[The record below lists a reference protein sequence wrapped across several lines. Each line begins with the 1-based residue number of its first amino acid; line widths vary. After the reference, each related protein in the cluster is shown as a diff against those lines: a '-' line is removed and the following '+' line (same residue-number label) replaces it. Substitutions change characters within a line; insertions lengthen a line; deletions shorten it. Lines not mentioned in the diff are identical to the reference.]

1 MSDISA
7 LAQDAVSLNDK
18 NLDKEYRK
26 LVDTLNA
33 YSKAYYVDDNPVVPD
48 AEYDRLYRQ
57 LELIEQNNPDIIAD
71 DSPTKRVGGATLSQF
86 EQVTHRVPLMSMGD
100 IFNNAELIDFDARMT
115 QASGQ
120 SVVEYCAE
128 PKLDGLA
135 VSLIYKEGKL
145 IQAATRGDG
154 KVGENVTSNVMT
166 IKAIPLKLTGEHV
179 PSYIDVRGEVIMTR
193 SGFNQWNERARETG
207 GKVFANPR
215 NAAAGSLR
223 QLDPKVTAK
232 RPLAFFAYYVGE
244 CEGYDLPHDQYHRLL
259 ALKELGFPVNP
270 NIKCVKGLNG
280 LKTFYED
287 ILSRRET
294 LNYDI
299 DGVVLK
305 INSLDTQEEMGF
317 TAKNPR
323 WAIAYKFPPEEM
335 MTKLLDVE
343 FQVGRTGAITPVA
356 KLDPVYV
363 GGATVSSATL
373 HNADEIERLGLKI
386 GDMVIVRR
394 AGDVIPQVSGVVKE
408 KRDGTEKDIVFPKY
422 CPECGSLIEKVE
434 GEAVARCT
442 GGLVCSAQ
450 LRQSIIHFVSRDA
463 MDIEGFGDRII
474 EQLVATKKISSVAD
488 LYTLSENDLATTI
501 LDGGN
506 EEKKVRFL
514 GHVVAKKLIAAIDK
528 SRVTPLNRFIYALG
542 IREVGAST
550 ARTLASN
557 FKTIDDLIK
566 ASYSQLLNLPDVGP
580 VVARH
585 IADFFAEKHNLEIID
600 RLVKREDGFLFSA
613 GIELTPLPQQSEL
626 NADNQPFLGKT
637 FVITGTLDSMDR
649 NEAKAKL
656 LSLGAKVSGSVSK
669 KTFAVVCGSDPG
681 SKFTKATELDVRII
695 YEEEFLRILQEHNLS
710 QLDL

>member
-1 MSDISA
+1 MTDT
-7 LAQDAVSLNDK
+7 AVTSKNVEDLNPDE
-18 NLDKEYRK
+18 LEKEYRK
-26 LVDTLNA
+26 LVDTLNS

-57 LELIEQNNPDIIAD
+57 LELIEQSTPNIIAD
-71 DSPTKRVGGATLSQF
+71 DSPTKRVGGATLSEF

-100 IFNNAELIDFDARMT
+100 IFNNAELIDFDARMSSAT
-115 QASGQ
+115 GQ

-135 VSLIYKEGKL
+135 VSLIYKKGKL
-145 IQAATRGDG
+145 VQAATRGDG

-166 IKAIPLKLTGEHV
+166 IKAIPLKLTGDKV
-179 PSYIDVRGEVIMTR
+179 PDYIDVRGEVIMTR
-193 SGFNQWNERARETG
+193 SGFNQWNERARATG

-244 CEGYDLPHDQYHRLL
+244 CEGYDLPRDQYHRLL

-280 LKTFYED
+280 LKNFYED

-305 INSLDTQEEMGF
+305 INSLDIQNEMGF

-356 KLDPVYV
+356 KLNPVYV

-386 GDMVIVRR
+386 GDVVIVRR

-408 KRDGTEKDIVFPKY
+408 KRDGTEREIVFPKY

-501 LDGGN
+501 LDNGS
-506 EEKKVRFL
+506 EDRKVRFL

-542 IREVGAST
+542 IREVGSST

-566 ASYSQLLNLPDVGP
+566 ASYSKLLNLPDVGP

-600 RLVKREDGFLFSA
+600 RLVKRDDGFLFSA
-613 GIELTPLPQQSEL
+613 GIELTALPQQSEL
-626 NADNQPFLGKT
+626 NAVNQPFLGKT

-681 SKFTKATELDVRII
+681 SKLTKATELNVRVI
-695 YEEEFLRILQEHNLS
+695 YEEEFL
-710 QLDL
+710 QLLKENGIS

>member
-1 MSDISA
+1 MTGTAVTSKNVEA
-7 LAQDAVSLNDK
+7 L
-18 NLDKEYRK
+18 NLDELEKEYRK
-26 LVDTLNA
+26 LVDTLNS

-57 LELIEQNNPDIIAD
+57 LELIEQSNPNIIAD
-71 DSPTKRVGGATLSQF
+71 DSPTKRVGGATLSEF

-100 IFNNAELIDFDARMT
+100 IFNNAELIDFDARMSS
-115 QASGQ
+115 ASGQ
-120 SVVEYCAE
+120 TVVEYCAE

-135 VSLIYKEGKL
+135 VSLIYKKGKL
-145 IQAATRGDG
+145 VQSATRGDG

-166 IKAIPLKLTGEHV
+166 IKAIPLKLTGDKV
-179 PSYIDVRGEVIMTR
+179 PDYIDVRGEVIMTR
-193 SGFNQWNERARETG
+193 SGFNQWNERARATG

-244 CEGYDLPHDQYHRLL
+244 CEGYDLPRDQYHRLL

-305 INSLDTQEEMGF
+305 INSLDTQNEMGF

-356 KLDPVYV
+356 KLTPVYV

-501 LDGGN
+501 LDNGS
-506 EEKKVRFL
+506 EDRKVRFL

-542 IREVGAST
+542 IREVGSST

-566 ASYSQLLNLPDVGP
+566 ASYSKLLNLPDVGP

-600 RLVKREDGFLFSA
+600 RLVKRDDGFLFSA
-613 GIELTPLPQQSEL
+613 GIELTALPQQSEL

-681 SKFTKATELDVRII
+681 SKLTKATELNVRVI
-695 YEEEFLRILQEHNLS
+695 YEEEFL
-710 QLDL
+710 QLLKENGIS

>member
-1 MSDISA
+1 MTDT
-7 LAQDAVSLNDK
+7 AVTSQKQASLNPDE
-18 NLDKEYRK
+18 LEKEYRK
-26 LVDTLNA
+26 LVDTLNS

-57 LELIEQNNPDIIAD
+57 LELIEQSNPNIIAD
-71 DSPTKRVGGATLSQF
+71 DSPTKRVGGATLSEF

-100 IFNNAELIDFDARMT
+100 IFDNAELIDFDARMSS
-115 QASGQ
+115 ASGQ

-135 VSLIYKEGKL
+135 VSLIYKNGKL
-145 IQAATRGDG
+145 VQAATRGDG

-166 IKAIPLKLTGEHV
+166 IKAIPLKLTGDKV
-179 PSYIDVRGEVIMTR
+179 PDYIDVRGEVIMTR
-193 SGFNQWNERARETG
+193 SGFNQWNERARVTG

-244 CEGYDLPHDQYHRLL
+244 CEGYDLPRDQYHRLL

-280 LKTFYED
+280 LKTFYDD

-305 INSLDTQEEMGF
+305 INSLDIQDEMGF

-356 KLDPVYV
+356 KLNPVYV

-408 KRDGTEKDIVFPKY
+408 KRDGTEKEIVFPKY

-501 LDGGN
+501 LDNGS
-506 EEKKVRFL
+506 EDRKVRFL

-542 IREVGAST
+542 IREVGSST

-566 ASYSQLLNLPDVGP
+566 ASYSKLLNLPDVGP

-600 RLVKREDGFLFSA
+600 RLVKRDDGFLFSA
-613 GIELTPLPQQSEL
+613 GIELTALPQQSEL

-649 NEAKAKL
+649 NEAKTKL

-681 SKFTKATELDVRII
+681 SKLTKATELNVRVI
-695 YEEEFLRILQEHNLS
+695 YEEEFL
-710 QLDL
+710 QLLKENGIS

>member
-1 MSDISA
+1 MTDT
-7 LAQDAVSLNDK
+7 AVTSKNVGSLNSDE
-18 NLDKEYRK
+18 LEKEYRK
-26 LVDTLNA
+26 LVDTLNS

-57 LELIEQNNPDIIAD
+57 LELIEQSNPAIISD
-71 DSPTKRVGGATLSQF
+71 DSPTKRVGGATLSEF

-100 IFNNAELIDFDARMT
+100 IFNNAELIDFDARMSS
-115 QASGQ
+115 ASGQ

-135 VSLIYKEGKL
+135 VSLIYKKGKL
-145 IQAATRGDG
+145 VQAATRGDG

-166 IKAIPLKLTGEHV
+166 IKAIPLKLTGDKV
-179 PSYIDVRGEVIMTR
+179 PDYIDVRGEVIMTR
-193 SGFNQWNERARETG
+193 SGFNQWNERARATG

-244 CEGYDLPHDQYHRLL
+244 CEGYDLPRDQYHRLL

-270 NIKCVKGLNG
+270 NIQCVKGLNG
-280 LKTFYED
+280 LKNFYED

-305 INSLDTQEEMGF
+305 INSLDIQNEMGF

-356 KLDPVYV
+356 KLTPVYV

-386 GDMVIVRR
+386 GDIVIVRR

-501 LDGGN
+501 LDNGS
-506 EEKKVRFL
+506 EDRKVRFL

-542 IREVGAST
+542 IREVGSST

-566 ASYSQLLNLPDVGP
+566 ASYSKLLNLPDVGP

-600 RLVKREDGFLFSA
+600 RLVKRDDGFLFSA
-613 GIELTPLPQQSEL
+613 GIELTALPQQSEL

-681 SKFTKATELDVRII
+681 SKLTKATELNVRVI
-695 YEEEFLRILQEHNLS
+695 YEEEFL
-710 QLDL
+710 QLLKENGIS

>member
-1 MSDISA
+1 MTGTAVTSKNVEA
-7 LAQDAVSLNDK
+7 L
-18 NLDKEYRK
+18 NLDEPEKEYRK
-26 LVDTLNA
+26 LVDTLNS

-57 LELIEQNNPDIIAD
+57 LELIEQSNPNIIAD
-71 DSPTKRVGGATLSQF
+71 DSPTKRVGGATLSEF

-100 IFNNAELIDFDARMT
+100 IFNNAELIDFDARMSS
-115 QASGQ
+115 ASGQ

-135 VSLIYKEGKL
+135 VSLIYKKGKL
-145 IQAATRGDG
+145 VQAATRGDG

-166 IKAIPLKLTGEHV
+166 IKAIPLKLTGDKV
-179 PSYIDVRGEVIMTR
+179 PDYIDVRGEVIMTR
-193 SGFNQWNERARETG
+193 SGFNQWNERARATG

-244 CEGYDLPHDQYHRLL
+244 CEGYDLPRDQYHRLL

-305 INSLDTQEEMGF
+305 INSLDTQNEMGF

-356 KLDPVYV
+356 KLTPVYV

-501 LDGGN
+501 LDNGS
-506 EEKKVRFL
+506 EDRKVRFL

-542 IREVGAST
+542 IREVGSST

-566 ASYSQLLNLPDVGP
+566 ASYSKLLNLPDVGP

-600 RLVKREDGFLFSA
+600 RLVKRDDGFLFSA
-613 GIELTPLPQQSEL
+613 GIELTALPQQSEL

-681 SKFTKATELDVRII
+681 SKLTKATELNVRVI
-695 YEEEFLRILQEHNLS
+695 YEEEFL
-710 QLDL
+710 QLLKENGIS

>member
-1 MSDISA
+1 MTGTAVTSKNVEA
-7 LAQDAVSLNDK
+7 LNPDELE
-18 NLDKEYRK
+18 KEYRK
-26 LVDTLNA
+26 LVDTLNS

-57 LELIEQNNPDIIAD
+57 LELIEQSNPNIIAD
-71 DSPTKRVGGATLSQF
+71 DSPTKRVGGATLSEF

-100 IFNNAELIDFDARMT
+100 IFNNAELIDFDARMSSS
-115 QASGQ
+115 AGQ

-135 VSLIYKEGKL
+135 VSLIYKKGKL
-145 IQAATRGDG
+145 VQAATRGDG
-154 KVGENVTSNVMT
+154 KIGENVTSNVMT
-166 IKAIPLKLTGEHV
+166 IKAIPLKLTGDKV
-179 PSYIDVRGEVIMTR
+179 PDYIDVRGEVIMTR
-193 SGFNQWNERARETG
+193 SGFNQWNERARATG

-244 CEGYDLPHDQYHRLL
+244 CEGYDLPRDQYHRLL
-259 ALKELGFPVNP
+259 ALKELGFPVNS

-356 KLDPVYV
+356 KLNPVYV

-501 LDGGN
+501 LDNGS
-506 EEKKVRFL
+506 EDRKVRFL
-514 GHVVAKKLIAAIDK
+514 GHVVAKKLITAIDK

-542 IREVGAST
+542 IREVGSST

-566 ASYSQLLNLPDVGP
+566 ASYSKLLNLPDVGP

-600 RLVKREDGFLFSA
+600 RLVKRDDGFLFSA
-613 GIELTPLPQQSEL
+613 GIELTTLPQQSEL
-626 NADNQPFLGKT
+626 NVDNQPFLGKT

-681 SKFTKATELDVRII
+681 SKLTKATELNVRVI
-695 YEEEFLRILQEHNLS
+695 YEEEFLQLLKENGLS
-710 QLDL
+710 

>member
-270 NIKCVKGLNG
+270 NIKCVKGFNG

-710 QLDL
+710 

>member
-57 LELIEQNNPDIIAD
+57 LELIEQSNPDIIAD

-115 QASGQ
+115 EASGQ

-145 IQAATRGDG
+145 VQAATRGDG

-408 KRDGTEKDIVFPKY
+408 KRDGSEKDIVFPKY

-542 IREVGAST
+542 IREVGSST

-566 ASYSQLLNLPDVGP
+566 ATYSQLLNLPDVGP

-626 NADNQPFLGKT
+626 NTDNQPFLGKT

-695 YEEEFLRILQEHNLS
+695 YEEEFLRILKEHGIS
-710 QLDL
+710 

>member
-1 MSDISA
+1 MTDT
-7 LAQDAVSLNDK
+7 AVTSKNVGSLNSDE
-18 NLDKEYRK
+18 LEKEYRK
-26 LVDTLNA
+26 LVDTLNS

-48 AEYDRLYRQ
+48 SEYDRLYRQ
-57 LELIEQNNPDIIAD
+57 LELIEQSNPAIIAD
-71 DSPTKRVGGATLSQF
+71 DSPTKRVGGATLSEF

-100 IFNNAELIDFDARMT
+100 IFNNAELIDFDARMSS
-115 QASGQ
+115 ASGQ

-135 VSLIYKEGKL
+135 VSLIYKKGKL
-145 IQAATRGDG
+145 VQAATRGDG

-166 IKAIPLKLTGEHV
+166 IKAIPLKLTGDKV
-179 PSYIDVRGEVIMTR
+179 PDYIDVRGEVIMTR
-193 SGFNQWNERARETG
+193 SGFNQWNERARATG

-244 CEGYDLPHDQYHRLL
+244 CEGYDLPRDQYHRLL

-294 LNYDI
+294 LNYEI

-305 INSLDTQEEMGF
+305 INSLDTQNEMGF

-356 KLDPVYV
+356 KLTPVYV

-422 CPECGSLIEKVE
+422 CPECGSLVEKVE

-501 LDGGN
+501 LDNGS
-506 EEKKVRFL
+506 EDRKVRFL

-542 IREVGAST
+542 IREVGSST

-566 ASYSQLLNLPDVGP
+566 ASYSKLLNLPDVGP

-600 RLVKREDGFLFSA
+600 RLVKRDDGFLFSA
-613 GIELTPLPQQSEL
+613 GIELTALPQQSEL

-681 SKFTKATELDVRII
+681 SKLTKATELNVRVI
-695 YEEEFLRILQEHNLS
+695 YEEEFL
-710 QLDL
+710 QLLKENGIS

>member
-1 MSDISA
+1 MTGTAVTSKNVEA
-7 LAQDAVSLNDK
+7 LNPDELE
-18 NLDKEYRK
+18 KEYRK
-26 LVDTLNA
+26 LVDTLNS

-57 LELIEQNNPDIIAD
+57 LELIEQSNPNIIAD
-71 DSPTKRVGGATLSQF
+71 DSPTKRVGGATLSEF

-100 IFNNAELIDFDARMT
+100 IFNNAELIDFDARMRSS
-115 QASGQ
+115 SGQ
-120 SVVEYCAE
+120 SVVEYCVE

-135 VSLIYKEGKL
+135 VSLIYKKGKL
-145 IQAATRGDG
+145 VQAATRGDG
-154 KVGENVTSNVMT
+154 KIGENVTSNVMT
-166 IKAIPLKLTGEHV
+166 IKAIPLKLTGDKV
-179 PSYIDVRGEVIMTR
+179 PDYIDVRGEVIMTR
-193 SGFNQWNERARETG
+193 SGFNQWNERARATG

-244 CEGYDLPHDQYHRLL
+244 CEGYDLPRDQYHRLL
-259 ALKELGFPVNP
+259 ALKELGFPVNS

-356 KLDPVYV
+356 KLNPVYV

-408 KRDGTEKDIVFPKY
+408 KRDGTEKDIIFPKY

-501 LDGGN
+501 LDNGS
-506 EEKKVRFL
+506 EDRKVRFL
-514 GHVVAKKLIAAIDK
+514 GHVVAKKLITAIDK

-542 IREVGAST
+542 IREVGSST

-566 ASYSQLLNLPDVGP
+566 ASYSKLLNLPDVGP

-600 RLVKREDGFLFSA
+600 RLVKRDDGFLFSA
-613 GIELTPLPQQSEL
+613 GIELTTLPQQSEL
-626 NADNQPFLGKT
+626 NVDNQPFLGKT

-681 SKFTKATELDVRII
+681 SKLTKATELNVRVI
-695 YEEEFLRILQEHNLS
+695 YEEEFLQLLKENGLS
-710 QLDL
+710 

>member
-1 MSDISA
+1 MTGTAVTSKNVEA
-7 LAQDAVSLNDK
+7 L
-18 NLDKEYRK
+18 NLDELEKEYRK
-26 LVDTLNA
+26 LVDTLNS

-57 LELIEQNNPDIIAD
+57 LELIEQSNPNIIAD
-71 DSPTKRVGGATLSQF
+71 DSPTKRVGGATLSEF

-100 IFNNAELIDFDARMT
+100 IFNNAELIDFDARMSS
-115 QASGQ
+115 ASGQ

-135 VSLIYKEGKL
+135 VSLIYKKGKL
-145 IQAATRGDG
+145 VQAATRGDG

-166 IKAIPLKLTGEHV
+166 IKAIPLKLTGDKV
-179 PSYIDVRGEVIMTR
+179 PDYIDVRGEVIMTR
-193 SGFNQWNERARETG
+193 SGFNQWNERARATG

-244 CEGYDLPHDQYHRLL
+244 CEGYDLPRDQYHRLL

-299 DGVVLK
+299 DGLVLK
-305 INSLDTQEEMGF
+305 INSLDTQNEMGF

-356 KLDPVYV
+356 KLTPVYV

-501 LDGGN
+501 LDNGS
-506 EEKKVRFL
+506 EDRKVRFL

-542 IREVGAST
+542 IREVGSST

-566 ASYSQLLNLPDVGP
+566 ASYSKLLNLPDVGP

-600 RLVKREDGFLFSA
+600 RLVKRDDGFLFSA
-613 GIELTPLPQQSEL
+613 GIELTALPQQSEL

-681 SKFTKATELDVRII
+681 SKLTKATELNVRVI
-695 YEEEFLRILQEHNLS
+695 YEEEFL
-710 QLDL
+710 QLLKENGIS

>member
-1 MSDISA
+1 MTGTAVTSKNVEA
-7 LAQDAVSLNDK
+7 L
-18 NLDKEYRK
+18 NLDELEKEYRK
-26 LVDTLNA
+26 LVDTLNS

-57 LELIEQNNPDIIAD
+57 LELIEQSNPNIIAD
-71 DSPTKRVGGATLSQF
+71 DSPTKRVGGATLSEF

-100 IFNNAELIDFDARMT
+100 IFNNAELIDFDARMSS
-115 QASGQ
+115 ASGQ

-135 VSLIYKEGKL
+135 VSLIYKKGKL
-145 IQAATRGDG
+145 VQAATRGDG

-166 IKAIPLKLTGEHV
+166 IKAIPLKLTGDKV
-179 PSYIDVRGEVIMTR
+179 PDYIDVRGEVIMTR
-193 SGFNQWNERARETG
+193 SGFNQWNERARATG

-244 CEGYDLPHDQYHRLL
+244 CEGYDLPRDQYHRLL

-305 INSLDTQEEMGF
+305 INSLDTQNEMGF

-356 KLDPVYV
+356 KLTPVYV

-501 LDGGN
+501 LDNGS
-506 EEKKVRFL
+506 EDRKVRFL

-542 IREVGAST
+542 IREVGSST

-566 ASYSQLLNLPDVGP
+566 ASYSKLLNLPDVGP

-600 RLVKREDGFLFSA
+600 RLVKRDDGFLFSA
-613 GIELTPLPQQSEL
+613 GIELTALPQQSEL
-626 NADNQPFLGKT
+626 NVDNQPFLGKT

-681 SKFTKATELDVRII
+681 SKLTKATELNVRVI
-695 YEEEFLRILQEHNLS
+695 YEEEFLQLLKENGLS
-710 QLDL
+710 

>member
-1 MSDISA
+1 MTGTAVTSKNVEA
-7 LAQDAVSLNDK
+7 LNPDELE
-18 NLDKEYRK
+18 KEYRK
-26 LVDTLNA
+26 LVDTLNS

-57 LELIEQNNPDIIAD
+57 LELIEQSNPNIIAD
-71 DSPTKRVGGATLSQF
+71 DSPTKRVGGATLSEF

-100 IFNNAELIDFDARMT
+100 IFNNAELIDFDARMSSS
-115 QASGQ
+115 SGQ
-120 SVVEYCAE
+120 NVVEYCAE

-135 VSLIYKEGKL
+135 VSLIYKKGKL
-145 IQAATRGDG
+145 VQAATRGDG
-154 KVGENVTSNVMT
+154 KIGENVTSNVMT
-166 IKAIPLKLTGEHV
+166 IKAIPLKLTGDKV
-179 PSYIDVRGEVIMTR
+179 PDYIDVRGEVIMTR
-193 SGFNQWNERARETG
+193 SGFNQWNERARATG

-223 QLDPKVTAK
+223 QLDPKITAK

-244 CEGYDLPHDQYHRLL
+244 CEGYDLPRDQYHRLL
-259 ALKELGFPVNP
+259 ALKELGFPVNS

-356 KLDPVYV
+356 KLNPVYV

-501 LDGGN
+501 LDNGS
-506 EEKKVRFL
+506 EDRKVRFL
-514 GHVVAKKLIAAIDK
+514 GHVVAKKLITAIDK

-542 IREVGAST
+542 IREVGSST

-566 ASYSQLLNLPDVGP
+566 ASYSKLLNLPDVGP

-600 RLVKREDGFLFSA
+600 RLVKRDDGFLFSA
-613 GIELTPLPQQSEL
+613 GIELTTLPQQSEL
-626 NADNQPFLGKT
+626 NVDNQPFLGKT

-681 SKFTKATELDVRII
+681 SKLTKATELNVRVI
-695 YEEEFLRILQEHNLS
+695 YEEEFLQLLKENGLS
-710 QLDL
+710 

>member
-7 LAQDAVSLNDK
+7 LAQDAVSLNDQ
-18 NLDKEYRK
+18 NLDKEYHK

-57 LELIEQNNPDIIAD
+57 LELIEQSNPDIIAD

-115 QASGQ
+115 EASGQ

-145 IQAATRGDG
+145 VQAATRGDG

-408 KRDGTEKDIVFPKY
+408 KRDGSEKDIVFPKY

-506 EEKKVRFL
+506 EDKKVRFL

-542 IREVGAST
+542 IREVGSST

-566 ASYSQLLNLPDVGP
+566 ATYSQLLNLPDVGP

-626 NADNQPFLGKT
+626 NSDNQPFLGKT

-669 KTFAVVCGSDPG
+669 KTFAVVCGSEPG

-695 YEEEFLRILQEHNLS
+695 YEEEFLRILKEHGIS
-710 QLDL
+710 

>member
-1 MSDISA
+1 MTDT
-7 LAQDAVSLNDK
+7 AVTSKNVESLNSDE
-18 NLDKEYRK
+18 LEKEYRN
-26 LVDTLNA
+26 LVDTLNS

-57 LELIEQNNPDIIAD
+57 LELIEQSNPAIIAD
-71 DSPTKRVGGATLSQF
+71 DSPTKRVGGATLSEF

-100 IFNNAELIDFDARMT
+100 IFNNAELIDFDARMSS
-115 QASGQ
+115 ASGQ

-135 VSLIYKEGKL
+135 VSLIYKNGKL
-145 IQAATRGDG
+145 VQAATRGDG

-166 IKAIPLKLTGEHV
+166 IKAIPLKLTGDKV
-179 PSYIDVRGEVIMTR
+179 PDYIDVRGEVIMTR
-193 SGFNQWNERARETG
+193 SGFNQWNERARTTG

-244 CEGYDLPHDQYHRLL
+244 CEGYDLPRDQYHRLL

-270 NIKCVKGLNG
+270 NIKCVKGLDG

-305 INSLDTQEEMGF
+305 INSLDTQDEMGF

-356 KLDPVYV
+356 KLNPVYV

-501 LDGGN
+501 LDNGS
-506 EEKKVRFL
+506 EDRKVRFL

-542 IREVGAST
+542 IREVGSST

-566 ASYSQLLNLPDVGP
+566 ASYSKLLNLPDVGP

-600 RLVKREDGFLFSA
+600 RLVKRDDGFLFSA
-613 GIELTPLPQQSEL
+613 GIELTAIPQQSEL

-681 SKFTKATELDVRII
+681 SKLTKATELNVRVI
-695 YEEEFLRILQEHNLS
+695 YEEEFL
-710 QLDL
+710 QLLKENGIS

>member
-1 MSDISA
+1 MSDIKQAADIITS
-7 LAQDAVSLNDK
+7 SGDK
-18 NLDKEYRK
+18 ADTAKEYRR
-26 LVDTLNA
+26 LVDTLNS
-33 YSKAYYVDDNPVVPD
+33 YSKAYYVDDSPLVPD

-57 LELIEQNNPDIIAD
+57 LELMEQSNPSIIAD
-71 DSPTKRVGGATLSQF
+71 DSPTKRVGGATLSEF

-100 IFNNAELIDFDARMT
+100 IFNNAELIDFDSRMS
-115 QASGQ
+115 AAAGQ
-120 SVVEYCAE
+120 STVEYCAE

-135 VSLIYKEGKL
+135 VSLIYKQGRL
-145 IQAATRGDG
+145 VQAATRGDG

-166 IKAIPLKLTGEHV
+166 IKAIPLKLTGEKV
-179 PSYIDVRGEVIMTR
+179 PDYIDVRGEVIMTR
-193 SGFNQWNERARETG
+193 SGFNQWNERARATG

-244 CEGYDLPHDQYHRLL
+244 CEGYELPHDQYHRLL

-270 NIKCVKGLNG
+270 NIRCVKGLNG

-287 ILSRRET
+287 ILARRET

-305 INSLDTQEEMGF
+305 INSLDTQAEMGF

-343 FQVGRTGAITPVA
+343 FQVGRTGAVTPVA
-356 KLDPVYV
+356 RLNPVYV
-363 GGATVSSATL
+363 GGATVSNATL
-373 HNADEIERLGLKI
+373 HNADEIERLGIKI
-386 GDMVIVRR
+386 GDTVIVRR

-408 KRDGTEKDIVFPKY
+408 KRDGSEKDIVFPKF
-422 CPECGSLIEKVE
+422 CPECGSLIERVE

-442 GGLVCSAQ
+442 GGLFCSAQ

-474 EQLVATKKISSVAD
+474 EQLVASGKISSVAD
-488 LYTLSENDLATTI
+488 LYTLTENDLATTV
-501 LDGGN
+501 LDNGS
-506 EEKKVRFL
+506 EDRKVRFL

-557 FKTIDDLIK
+557 FRSIDDLIK
-566 ASYSQLLNLPDVGP
+566 TSYSNLLNLPDVGP

-600 RLVKREDGFLFSA
+600 RLVKRDDGFLFSA
-613 GIELTPLPQQSEL
+613 GIELTELPQQSEL
-626 NADNQPFLGKT
+626 NEANQPFLGKT

-669 KTFAVVCGSDPG
+669 KTFAVVCGSEPG
-681 SKFTKATELDVRII
+681 SKLTKATELNVRVI
-695 YEEEFLRILQEHNLS
+695 YEDEFLKLLKENGIA
-710 QLDL
+710 

>member
-1 MSDISA
+1 MTGTAVTSKNVEA
-7 LAQDAVSLNDK
+7 LNPDELE
-18 NLDKEYRK
+18 KEYRK
-26 LVDTLNA
+26 LVDTLNS

-57 LELIEQNNPDIIAD
+57 LELIEQSNPNIIAD
-71 DSPTKRVGGATLSQF
+71 DSPTKRVGGATLSEF

-100 IFNNAELIDFDARMT
+100 IFNNAELIDFDARMSSS
-115 QASGQ
+115 AGQ

-135 VSLIYKEGKL
+135 VSLIYKKGKL
-145 IQAATRGDG
+145 VQAATRGDG
-154 KVGENVTSNVMT
+154 KIGENVTSNVMT
-166 IKAIPLKLTGEHV
+166 IKAIPLKLTGDKV
-179 PSYIDVRGEVIMTR
+179 PDYIDVRGEVIMTR
-193 SGFNQWNERARETG
+193 SGFNQWNERARATG

-244 CEGYDLPHDQYHRLL
+244 CEGYDLPRDQYHRLL
-259 ALKELGFPVNP
+259 ALKELGFPVNS

-356 KLDPVYV
+356 KLNPVYV

-408 KRDGTEKDIVFPKY
+408 KRDGTEKDIIFPKY

-501 LDGGN
+501 LDNGS
-506 EEKKVRFL
+506 EDRKVRFL
-514 GHVVAKKLIAAIDK
+514 GHVVAKKLITAIDK

-542 IREVGAST
+542 IREVGSST

-566 ASYSQLLNLPDVGP
+566 ASYSKLLNLPDVGP

-600 RLVKREDGFLFSA
+600 RLVKRDDGFLFSA
-613 GIELTPLPQQSEL
+613 GIELTTLPQQSEL
-626 NADNQPFLGKT
+626 NVDNQPFLGKT

-681 SKFTKATELDVRII
+681 SKLTKATELNVRVI
-695 YEEEFLRILQEHNLS
+695 YEEEFLQLLKENGLS
-710 QLDL
+710 

>member
-1 MSDISA
+1 MTGTAVTSKNVEA
-7 LAQDAVSLNDK
+7 LNPDELE
-18 NLDKEYRK
+18 KEYRK
-26 LVDTLNA
+26 LVDTLNS

-57 LELIEQNNPDIIAD
+57 LELIEQSNPNIIAD
-71 DSPTKRVGGATLSQF
+71 DSPTKRVGGATLSEF

-100 IFNNAELIDFDARMT
+100 IFNNAELIDFDARMSS
-115 QASGQ
+115 ASGQ

-135 VSLIYKEGKL
+135 VSLIYKKGKL
-145 IQAATRGDG
+145 VQAATRGDG
-154 KVGENVTSNVMT
+154 KKGENVTSNVMT
-166 IKAIPLKLTGEHV
+166 IKAIPLKLTGDKV
-179 PSYIDVRGEVIMTR
+179 PDYIDVRGEVIMTR
-193 SGFNQWNERARETG
+193 SGFNQWNERARATG

-244 CEGYDLPHDQYHRLL
+244 CEGYDLPRDQYHRLL
-259 ALKELGFPVNP
+259 ALKELGLPVNS

-356 KLDPVYV
+356 KLNPVYV

-501 LDGGN
+501 LDNGS
-506 EEKKVRFL
+506 EDRKVRFL
-514 GHVVAKKLIAAIDK
+514 GHVVAKKLITAIDK

-542 IREVGAST
+542 IREVGSST

-566 ASYSQLLNLPDVGP
+566 ASYSKLLNLPDVGP

-600 RLVKREDGFLFSA
+600 RLVKRDDGFLFSA
-613 GIELTPLPQQSEL
+613 GIELTTLPQQSEL
-626 NADNQPFLGKT
+626 NVDNQPFLGKT

-656 LSLGAKVSGSVSK
+656 SSLGAKVSGSVSK

-681 SKFTKATELDVRII
+681 SKLTKATELNVRVI
-695 YEEEFLRILQEHNLS
+695 YEEEFLQLLKENGLS
-710 QLDL
+710 

>member
-1 MSDISA
+1 MTGTAVTSKNVEA
-7 LAQDAVSLNDK
+7 L
-18 NLDKEYRK
+18 NLDELEKEYRK
-26 LVDTLNA
+26 LVDTLNS

-57 LELIEQNNPDIIAD
+57 LELIEQSNPNIIAD
-71 DSPTKRVGGATLSQF
+71 DSPTKRVGGATLSEF

-100 IFNNAELIDFDARMT
+100 IFNNAELIDFDARMSS
-115 QASGQ
+115 ASGQ

-135 VSLIYKEGKL
+135 VSLIYKKGKL
-145 IQAATRGDG
+145 VQAATRGDG
-154 KVGENVTSNVMT
+154 KIGENVTSNVMT
-166 IKAIPLKLTGEHV
+166 IKAIPLKLTGDKV
-179 PSYIDVRGEVIMTR
+179 PDYIDVRGEVIMTR
-193 SGFNQWNERARETG
+193 SGFNQWNERARATG

-244 CEGYDLPHDQYHRLL
+244 CEGYDLPRDQYHRLL

-305 INSLDTQEEMGF
+305 INSLDTQNEMGF

-356 KLDPVYV
+356 KLTPVYV

-501 LDGGN
+501 LDNGS
-506 EEKKVRFL
+506 EDRKVRFL

-542 IREVGAST
+542 IREVGSST

-566 ASYSQLLNLPDVGP
+566 ASYSKLLNLPDVGP

-600 RLVKREDGFLFSA
+600 RLVKRDDGFLFSA
-613 GIELTPLPQQSEL
+613 GIELTALPQQSEL

-681 SKFTKATELDVRII
+681 SKLTKATELNVRVI
-695 YEEEFLRILQEHNLS
+695 YEEEFL
-710 QLDL
+710 QLLKENGIS

>member
-1 MSDISA
+1 MTDT
-7 LAQDAVSLNDK
+7 AVTSKNVGSLNSDE
-18 NLDKEYRK
+18 LEKEYRK
-26 LVDTLNA
+26 LVDTLNS

-57 LELIEQNNPDIIAD
+57 LELIEQSNPAIIAD
-71 DSPTKRVGGATLSQF
+71 DSPTKRVGGATLSEF

-100 IFNNAELIDFDARMT
+100 IFNNAELIDFDARMSS
-115 QASGQ
+115 ASGQ

-135 VSLIYKEGKL
+135 VSLIYKKGKL
-145 IQAATRGDG
+145 VQAATRGDG

-166 IKAIPLKLTGEHV
+166 IKAIPLKLTGDKV
-179 PSYIDVRGEVIMTR
+179 PDYIDVRGEVIMTR
-193 SGFNQWNERARETG
+193 SGFNQWNERARATG

-244 CEGYDLPHDQYHRLL
+244 CEGYDLPRDQYHRLL
-259 ALKELGFPVNP
+259 ALKELGFPVNS

-305 INSLDTQEEMGF
+305 INSLDIQNEMGF

-356 KLDPVYV
+356 KLTPVYV

-501 LDGGN
+501 LDNGS
-506 EEKKVRFL
+506 EDRKVRFL

-542 IREVGAST
+542 IREVGSST

-566 ASYSQLLNLPDVGP
+566 ASYSKLLNLPDVGP

-600 RLVKREDGFLFSA
+600 RLVKRDDGFLFSA
-613 GIELTPLPQQSEL
+613 GIELTTLPQQSEL
-626 NADNQPFLGKT
+626 NVDNQPFLGKT

-681 SKFTKATELDVRII
+681 SKLTKATELNVRVI
-695 YEEEFLRILQEHNLS
+695 YEEEFL
-710 QLDL
+710 QLLKENGIS

>member
-1 MSDISA
+1 MTGTAVTSKNVEA
-7 LAQDAVSLNDK
+7 LNPDELE
-18 NLDKEYRK
+18 KEYRK
-26 LVDTLNA
+26 LVDTLNS

-57 LELIEQNNPDIIAD
+57 LELIEQSNPNIIAD
-71 DSPTKRVGGATLSQF
+71 DSPTKRVGGATLSEF

-100 IFNNAELIDFDARMT
+100 IFNNAELIDFDARMSSS
-115 QASGQ
+115 SGQ
-120 SVVEYCAE
+120 SAVEYCAE

-135 VSLIYKEGKL
+135 VSLIYKKGKL
-145 IQAATRGDG
+145 VQAATRGDG
-154 KVGENVTSNVMT
+154 KIGEKVTSNVMT
-166 IKAIPLKLTGEHV
+166 IKAIPLKLTGEKV
-179 PSYIDVRGEVIMTR
+179 PDYIDVRGEVIMTR
-193 SGFNQWNERARETG
+193 SGFNQWNERARATG

-244 CEGYDLPHDQYHRLL
+244 CEGYDLPRDQYHRLL
-259 ALKELGFPVNP
+259 ALKELGFPVNS

-356 KLDPVYV
+356 KLNPVYV

-501 LDGGN
+501 LDNGS
-506 EEKKVRFL
+506 EDRKVRFL

-542 IREVGAST
+542 IREVGSST

-566 ASYSQLLNLPDVGP
+566 ASYSKLLNLPDVGP

-600 RLVKREDGFLFSA
+600 RLVKRDDGFLFSA
-613 GIELTPLPQQSEL
+613 GIELTALPQQSEL
-626 NADNQPFLGKT
+626 NVDNQPFLGKT

-681 SKFTKATELDVRII
+681 SKLTKATELNVRVI
-695 YEEEFLRILQEHNLS
+695 YEEEFLQLLKENGLS
-710 QLDL
+710 

>member
-1 MSDISA
+1 MTGTAVTSKNVEA
-7 LAQDAVSLNDK
+7 L
-18 NLDKEYRK
+18 NLDELEKEYRK
-26 LVDTLNA
+26 LVDTLNS

-57 LELIEQNNPDIIAD
+57 LELIEQSNPNIIAD
-71 DSPTKRVGGATLSQF
+71 DSPTKRVGGATLSEF

-100 IFNNAELIDFDARMT
+100 IFNNAELIDFDARMSS
-115 QASGQ
+115 ASGQ

-135 VSLIYKEGKL
+135 VSLIYKKGKL
-145 IQAATRGDG
+145 VQAATRGDG

-166 IKAIPLKLTGEHV
+166 IKAIPLKLTGDKV
-179 PSYIDVRGEVIMTR
+179 PDYIDVRGEVIMTR
-193 SGFNQWNERARETG
+193 SGFNQWNERARATG

-244 CEGYDLPHDQYHRLL
+244 CEGYDLPRDQYHRLL
-259 ALKELGFPVNP
+259 ALKEFGFPVNS

-280 LKTFYED
+280 LKTFYDD

-356 KLDPVYV
+356 KLTPVYV

-501 LDGGN
+501 LDNGS
-506 EEKKVRFL
+506 EDRKVRFL

-542 IREVGAST
+542 IREVGSST

-566 ASYSQLLNLPDVGP
+566 ASYSKLLNLPDVGP

-585 IADFFAEKHNLEIID
+585 IADFFTEKHNLEIID
-600 RLVKREDGFLFSA
+600 RLVKRDDGFLFSA
-613 GIELTPLPQQSEL
+613 GIELTALPQQSEL

-681 SKFTKATELDVRII
+681 SKLTKATELNVRVI
-695 YEEEFLRILQEHNLS
+695 YEEEFL
-710 QLDL
+710 QLLKENGIS

>member
-1 MSDISA
+1 MTGTAVTSKNVEA
-7 LAQDAVSLNDK
+7 L
-18 NLDKEYRK
+18 NLDELEKEYRK
-26 LVDTLNA
+26 LVDTLNS

-57 LELIEQNNPDIIAD
+57 LELIEQSNPNIIAD
-71 DSPTKRVGGATLSQF
+71 DSPTKRVGGATLSEF

-100 IFNNAELIDFDARMT
+100 IFNNAELIDFDARMSS
-115 QASGQ
+115 ASGQ

-135 VSLIYKEGKL
+135 VSLIYKKGKL
-145 IQAATRGDG
+145 VQAATRGDG

-166 IKAIPLKLTGEHV
+166 IKAIPLKLTGDKV
-179 PSYIDVRGEVIMTR
+179 PDYIDVRGEVIMTR
-193 SGFNQWNERARETG
+193 SGFNQWNERARATG

-244 CEGYDLPHDQYHRLL
+244 CEGYDLPRDQYHRLL

-305 INSLDTQEEMGF
+305 INSLDTQNEMGF

-356 KLDPVYV
+356 KLTPVYV

-501 LDGGN
+501 LDNGS
-506 EEKKVRFL
+506 EDRKVRFL

-542 IREVGAST
+542 IREVGSST

-566 ASYSQLLNLPDVGP
+566 ASYSKLLNLPDVGP

-600 RLVKREDGFLFSA
+600 RLVKRDDGFLFSA
-613 GIELTPLPQQSEL
+613 GIELTALPQQSEL

-669 KTFAVVCGSDPG
+669 KTFAVVCGRDPG
-681 SKFTKATELDVRII
+681 SKLTKATELNVRVI
-695 YEEEFLRILQEHNLS
+695 YEEEFL
-710 QLDL
+710 QLLKENGIS

>member
-1 MSDISA
+1 MTGTAVTSKNVEA
-7 LAQDAVSLNDK
+7 LNPDELE
-18 NLDKEYRK
+18 KEYRK
-26 LVDTLNA
+26 LVDTLNS

-57 LELIEQNNPDIIAD
+57 LELIEQSNPNIIAD
-71 DSPTKRVGGATLSQF
+71 DSPTKRVGGATLSEF

-100 IFNNAELIDFDARMT
+100 IFNNAELIDFDARMSS
-115 QASGQ
+115 ASGQ

-135 VSLIYKEGKL
+135 VSLIYKKGKL
-145 IQAATRGDG
+145 VQAATRGDG
-154 KVGENVTSNVMT
+154 KIGENVTSNVMT
-166 IKAIPLKLTGEHV
+166 IKAIPLKLTGDKV
-179 PSYIDVRGEVIMTR
+179 PDYIDVRGEVIMTR
-193 SGFNQWNERARETG
+193 SGFNQWNERARATG

-244 CEGYDLPHDQYHRLL
+244 CEGYDLPRDQYHRLL
-259 ALKELGFPVNP
+259 ALKEFGFPVNS

-280 LKTFYED
+280 LKTFYEN

-356 KLDPVYV
+356 KLNPVYV

-501 LDGGN
+501 LDNGS
-506 EEKKVRFL
+506 EDRKVRFL
-514 GHVVAKKLIAAIDK
+514 GHVVAKKLITAIDK

-542 IREVGAST
+542 IREVGSST

-566 ASYSQLLNLPDVGP
+566 ASYSKLLNLPDVGP

-600 RLVKREDGFLFSA
+600 RLVKRDDGFLFSA
-613 GIELTPLPQQSEL
+613 GIELTTLPQQSEL
-626 NADNQPFLGKT
+626 NVDNQPFLGKT

-681 SKFTKATELDVRII
+681 SKLTKATELNVRVI
-695 YEEEFLRILQEHNLS
+695 YEEEFLQLLKENGLS
-710 QLDL
+710 

>member
-1 MSDISA
+1 MTGTAVTSKNVEA
-7 LAQDAVSLNDK
+7 LNPDELE
-18 NLDKEYRK
+18 KEYRK
-26 LVDTLNA
+26 LVDTLNS

-57 LELIEQNNPDIIAD
+57 LELIEQSNPNIIAD
-71 DSPTKRVGGATLSQF
+71 DSPTKRVGGATLSEF

-100 IFNNAELIDFDARMT
+100 IFNNAELIDFDARMSSY
-115 QASGQ
+115 SGQ

-135 VSLIYKEGKL
+135 VSLIYKKGKL
-145 IQAATRGDG
+145 VQAATRGDG
-154 KVGENVTSNVMT
+154 KIGENVTSNVMT
-166 IKAIPLKLTGEHV
+166 IKAIPLKLTGDKV
-179 PSYIDVRGEVIMTR
+179 PDYIDVRGEVIMTR
-193 SGFNQWNERARETG
+193 SGFNQWNERARATG

-223 QLDPKVTAK
+223 QLDPKITAK

-244 CEGYDLPHDQYHRLL
+244 CEGYDLPRDQYHRLL
-259 ALKELGFPVNP
+259 ALKELGFPVNS

-356 KLDPVYV
+356 KLNPVYV

-501 LDGGN
+501 LDNGS
-506 EEKKVRFL
+506 EDRKVRFL
-514 GHVVAKKLIAAIDK
+514 GHVVAKKLITAIDK

-542 IREVGAST
+542 IREVGSST

-566 ASYSQLLNLPDVGP
+566 ASYSKLLNLPDVGP

-600 RLVKREDGFLFSA
+600 RLVKRDDGFLFSA
-613 GIELTPLPQQSEL
+613 GIELTTLPQQSEL
-626 NADNQPFLGKT
+626 NVDNQPFLGKT

-681 SKFTKATELDVRII
+681 SKLTKATELNVRVI
-695 YEEEFLRILQEHNLS
+695 YEEEFLQLLKENGLS
-710 QLDL
+710 

>member
-1 MSDISA
+1 MTGTAVTSKNVEA
-7 LAQDAVSLNDK
+7 L
-18 NLDKEYRK
+18 NLDELEKEYRK
-26 LVDTLNA
+26 LVDTLNS

-57 LELIEQNNPDIIAD
+57 LELIEQSNPAIIAD
-71 DSPTKRVGGATLSQF
+71 DSPTKRVGGATLSEF

-100 IFNNAELIDFDARMT
+100 IFNNAELIDFDARMSS
-115 QASGQ
+115 ASGQ

-135 VSLIYKEGKL
+135 VSLIYKKGKL
-145 IQAATRGDG
+145 VQAATRGDG

-166 IKAIPLKLTGEHV
+166 IKAIPLKLTGDKV
-179 PSYIDVRGEVIMTR
+179 PDYIDVRGEVIMTR
-193 SGFNQWNERARETG
+193 SGFNQWNERARATG

-244 CEGYDLPHDQYHRLL
+244 CEGYDLPRDQYHRLL

-305 INSLDTQEEMGF
+305 INSLDTQNEMGF

-356 KLDPVYV
+356 KLTPVYV

-501 LDGGN
+501 LDNGS
-506 EEKKVRFL
+506 EDRKVRFL

-542 IREVGAST
+542 IREVGSST

-566 ASYSQLLNLPDVGP
+566 ASYSKLLNLPDVGP

-600 RLVKREDGFLFSA
+600 RLVKRDDGFLFSA
-613 GIELTPLPQQSEL
+613 GIELTALPQQSEL

-681 SKFTKATELDVRII
+681 SKLTKATELNVRVI
-695 YEEEFLRILQEHNLS
+695 YEEEFL
-710 QLDL
+710 QLLKENGIS

>member
-57 LELIEQNNPDIIAD
+57 LELIEQSNPDIIAD

-115 QASGQ
+115 EASGQ

-145 IQAATRGDG
+145 VQAATRGDG

-193 SGFNQWNERARETG
+193 SGFNQWNERARETC

-474 EQLVATKKISSVAD
+474 EQLVATKKIASVAE

-542 IREVGAST
+542 IREVGSST

-566 ASYSQLLNLPDVGP
+566 ATYSQLLNLPDVGP

-626 NADNQPFLGKT
+626 NSDNQPFLGKT

-669 KTFAVVCGSDPG
+669 KTFAVVCGSEPG

-695 YEEEFLRILQEHNLS
+695 YEEEFLRILKEHGIS
-710 QLDL
+710 

>member
-1 MSDISA
+1 MTGTAVTSKNVEA
-7 LAQDAVSLNDK
+7 L
-18 NLDKEYRK
+18 NLDELEKEYRK
-26 LVDTLNA
+26 LVDTLNS

-57 LELIEQNNPDIIAD
+57 LELIEQSNPNIIAD
-71 DSPTKRVGGATLSQF
+71 DSPTKRVGGATLSEF

-100 IFNNAELIDFDARMT
+100 IFNNAELIDFDARMSS
-115 QASGQ
+115 ASGQ

-135 VSLIYKEGKL
+135 VSLIYKKGKL
-145 IQAATRGDG
+145 VQAATRGDG

-166 IKAIPLKLTGEHV
+166 IKAIPLKLTGDKV
-179 PSYIDVRGEVIMTR
+179 PDYIDVRGEVIMTR
-193 SGFNQWNERARETG
+193 SGFNQWNERARATG

-244 CEGYDLPHDQYHRLL
+244 CEGYDLPRDQYHRLL

-305 INSLDTQEEMGF
+305 INSLDTQNEMGF

-356 KLDPVYV
+356 KLTPVYV

-434 GEAVARCT
+434 VEAVARCT

-501 LDGGN
+501 LDNGS
-506 EEKKVRFL
+506 EDRKVRFL

-542 IREVGAST
+542 IREVGSST

-566 ASYSQLLNLPDVGP
+566 ASYSKLLNLPDVGP

-600 RLVKREDGFLFSA
+600 RLVKRDDGFLFSA
-613 GIELTPLPQQSEL
+613 GIELTALPQQSEL

-681 SKFTKATELDVRII
+681 SKLTKATELNVRVI
-695 YEEEFLRILQEHNLS
+695 YEEEFL
-710 QLDL
+710 QLLKENGIS

>member
-1 MSDISA
+1 
-7 LAQDAVSLNDK
+7 
-18 NLDKEYRK
+18 
-26 LVDTLNA
+26 
-33 YSKAYYVDDNPVVPD
+33 
-48 AEYDRLYRQ
+48 
-57 LELIEQNNPDIIAD
+57 
-71 DSPTKRVGGATLSQF
+71 
-86 EQVTHRVPLMSMGD
+86 
-100 IFNNAELIDFDARMT
+100 
-115 QASGQ
+115 
-120 SVVEYCAE
+120 
-128 PKLDGLA
+128 
-135 VSLIYKEGKL
+135 
-145 IQAATRGDG
+145 
-154 KVGENVTSNVMT
+154 MT
-166 IKAIPLKLTGEHV
+166 IKAIPLKLTGDKV
-179 PSYIDVRGEVIMTR
+179 PDYIDVRGEVIMTR
-193 SGFNQWNERARETG
+193 SGFNQWNERARATG

-244 CEGYDLPHDQYHRLL
+244 CEGYDLPRDQYHRLL
-259 ALKELGFPVNP
+259 ALKELGFPVNS

-356 KLDPVYV
+356 KLNPVYV

-474 EQLVATKKISSVAD
+474 EQLVATKRS
-488 LYTLSENDLATTI
+488 
-501 LDGGN
+501 
-506 EEKKVRFL
+506 
-514 GHVVAKKLIAAIDK
+514 
-528 SRVTPLNRFIYALG
+528 P
-542 IREVGAST
+542 
-550 ARTLASN
+550 
-557 FKTIDDLIK
+557 
-566 ASYSQLLNLPDVGP
+566 QLL
-580 VVARH
+580 
-585 IADFFAEKHNLEIID
+585 IF
-600 RLVKREDGFLFSA
+600 
-613 GIELTPLPQQSEL
+613 
-626 NADNQPFLGKT
+626 
-637 FVITGTLDSMDR
+637 
-649 NEAKAKL
+649 
-656 LSLGAKVSGSVSK
+656 
-669 KTFAVVCGSDPG
+669 
-681 SKFTKATELDVRII
+681 
-695 YEEEFLRILQEHNLS
+695 ILYPRMI
-710 QLDL
+710 

>member
-1 MSDISA
+1 MTDT
-7 LAQDAVSLNDK
+7 AVTSKNVGSLNSDE
-18 NLDKEYRK
+18 LEKEYRK
-26 LVDTLNA
+26 LVDTLNS

-48 AEYDRLYRQ
+48 SEYDRLYRQ
-57 LELIEQNNPDIIAD
+57 LELIEQSNPAIIAD
-71 DSPTKRVGGATLSQF
+71 DSPTKRVGGATLSEF

-100 IFNNAELIDFDARMT
+100 IFNNAELIDFDARMSS
-115 QASGQ
+115 ASGQ

-135 VSLIYKEGKL
+135 VSLIYKKGKL
-145 IQAATRGDG
+145 VQAATRGDG

-166 IKAIPLKLTGEHV
+166 IKAIPLKLTVDKV
-179 PSYIDVRGEVIMTR
+179 PDYIDVRGEVIMTR
-193 SGFNQWNERARETG
+193 SGFNQWNERARATG

-244 CEGYDLPHDQYHRLL
+244 CEGYDLPRDQYHRLL

-294 LNYDI
+294 LNYEI

-305 INSLDTQEEMGF
+305 INSLDTQNEMGF

-356 KLDPVYV
+356 KLTPVYV

-422 CPECGSLIEKVE
+422 CPECGSLVEKVE

-501 LDGGN
+501 LDNGS
-506 EEKKVRFL
+506 EDRKVRFL

-542 IREVGAST
+542 IREVGSST

-566 ASYSQLLNLPDVGP
+566 ASYSKLLNLPDVGP

-600 RLVKREDGFLFSA
+600 RLVKRDDGFLFSA
-613 GIELTPLPQQSEL
+613 GIELTALPQQSEL

-681 SKFTKATELDVRII
+681 SKLTKATELNVRVI
-695 YEEEFLRILQEHNLS
+695 YEEEFL
-710 QLDL
+710 QLLKENGIS

>member
-1 MSDISA
+1 MTGTAVTSKNVEA
-7 LAQDAVSLNDK
+7 LNPDELE
-18 NLDKEYRK
+18 KEYRK
-26 LVDTLNA
+26 LVDTLNS

-57 LELIEQNNPDIIAD
+57 LELIEQSNPNIIAD
-71 DSPTKRVGGATLSQF
+71 DSPTKRVGGATLSEF

-100 IFNNAELIDFDARMT
+100 IFNNAELIDFDARMSSS
-115 QASGQ
+115 SGQ
-120 SVVEYCAE
+120 SVVEYCVE

-135 VSLIYKEGKL
+135 VSLIYKKGKL
-145 IQAATRGDG
+145 VQAATRGDG
-154 KVGENVTSNVMT
+154 KIGENVTSNVMT
-166 IKAIPLKLTGEHV
+166 IKAIPLKLTGDKV
-179 PSYIDVRGEVIMTR
+179 PDYIDVRGEVIMTR
-193 SGFNQWNERARETG
+193 SGFNQWNERARATG

-244 CEGYDLPHDQYHRLL
+244 CEGYDLPRDQYHRLL
-259 ALKELGFPVNP
+259 ALKEFGFPVNS

-356 KLDPVYV
+356 KLNPVYV

-501 LDGGN
+501 LDNGS
-506 EEKKVRFL
+506 EDRKVRFL
-514 GHVVAKKLIAAIDK
+514 GHVVAKKLITAIDK

-542 IREVGAST
+542 IREVGSST

-566 ASYSQLLNLPDVGP
+566 ASYSKLLNLPDVGP

-600 RLVKREDGFLFSA
+600 RLVKRDDGFLFSA
-613 GIELTPLPQQSEL
+613 GIELTTLPQQSEL
-626 NADNQPFLGKT
+626 NVDNQPFLGKT

-681 SKFTKATELDVRII
+681 SKLTKATELNVRVI
-695 YEEEFLRILQEHNLS
+695 YEEEFL
-710 QLDL
+710 QLLKENGIS

>member
-1 MSDISA
+1 MTGTAVTSKNVEA
-7 LAQDAVSLNDK
+7 LNPDELE
-18 NLDKEYRK
+18 KEYRK
-26 LVDTLNA
+26 LVDTLNS

-57 LELIEQNNPDIIAD
+57 LELIEQSNPNIIAD
-71 DSPTKRVGGATLSQF
+71 DSPTKRVGGATLSEF

-100 IFNNAELIDFDARMT
+100 IFNNAELIDFDARMSS
-115 QASGQ
+115 ASGQ

-135 VSLIYKEGKL
+135 VSLIYKKGKL
-145 IQAATRGDG
+145 VQAATRGDG
-154 KVGENVTSNVMT
+154 KIGENVTSNVMT
-166 IKAIPLKLTGEHV
+166 IKAIPLKLTGDKV
-179 PSYIDVRGEVIMTR
+179 PDYIDVRGEVIMTR
-193 SGFNQWNERARETG
+193 SGFNQWNERARATG

-244 CEGYDLPHDQYHRLL
+244 CEGYDLPRDQYHRLL
-259 ALKELGFPVNP
+259 ALKELGFPVNS

-356 KLDPVYV
+356 KLNPVYV

-501 LDGGN
+501 LDNGS
-506 EEKKVRFL
+506 EDRKVRFL
-514 GHVVAKKLIAAIDK
+514 GHVVAKKLITAIDK

-542 IREVGAST
+542 IREVGSST

-566 ASYSQLLNLPDVGP
+566 ASYSKLLNLPDVGP

-600 RLVKREDGFLFSA
+600 RLVKRDDGFLFSA
-613 GIELTPLPQQSEL
+613 GIELTALPQQSEL
-626 NADNQPFLGKT
+626 NVDNQPFLGKT

-681 SKFTKATELDVRII
+681 SKLTKATELNVRVI
-695 YEEEFLRILQEHNLS
+695 YEEEFLQLLKENGLS
-710 QLDL
+710 